1 LQTRRYG
8 LTIKVPPA
16 PPSTDRKIATAT
28 ARGRPGQ
35 SAELL

>member
-1 LQTRRYG
+1 LQTCRYG
-8 LTIKVPPA
+8 RTIKVPPA

-28 ARGRPGQ
+28 ARGQPGQ